1 MCLTILQFVPQ
12 FAGFDDS
19 RSFTIKLCSQRREKS
34 VRFVFTRLGWDS
46 KPVANSL
53 DLFRRWCSDPNR
65 HILYICIRGRPDRWA
80 GIDMMSI
87 IQILLVYLHISMRKN
102 MSAPSNVYWMGNP
115 TWTTKPN
122 PPKKL
127 KLATSTKYGIT
138 EKRQDTHKHHR
149 WKNNLYIYSK
159 TIRAT
164 VFMCV
169 GKD

>member
-1 MCLTILQFVPQ
+1 MTHTHNANTHRTHTQTYIHTLL
-12 FAGFDDS
+12 
-19 RSFTIKLCSQRREKS
+19 IKMYPHTNPYTYTPIIMSQIRTWRLHEPRMWHVAPKTNTGNIPTQTNLCMLVYCW
-34 VRFVFTRLGWDS
+34 VR
-46 KPVANSL
+46 
-53 DLFRRWCSDPNR
+53 
-65 HILYICIRGRPDRWA
+65 
-80 GIDMMSI
+80 
-87 IQILLVYLHISMRKN
+87 ILLVYLHISMRKN
-102 MSAPSNVYWMGNP
+102 MSAPSNVCWMGNP

-164 VFMCV
+164 VFMCG